1 MAKKSRPADWEIQQT
16 LDATSKSEDIFAV
29 TKKVAQAVGAE
40 NYNIL
45 QNNGRLAHQEVDHVH
60 FHMIP
65 KPDQEQG
72 LGVGWPAQKTD
83 MDGLKKLLEEVKAK
97 M

>member
-1 MAKKSRPADWEIQQT
+1 MKK
-16 LDATSKSEDIFAV
+16 LVNAT
-29 TKKVAQAVGAE
+29 GAE

-45 QNNGRLAHQEVDHVH
+45 QNNGRVAHQVVDHVH

-65 KPDQEQG
+65 KPNVEEG
-72 LGVGWPAQKTD
+72 LGIEWPAKP
-83 MDGLKKLLEEVKAK
+83 MDKERLKELYEAISAK

>member
-1 MAKKSRPADWEIQQT
+1 M
-16 LDATSKSEDIFAV
+16 
-29 TKKVAQAVGAE
+29 TKKIASAVGCE

-45 QNNGRLAHQEVDHVH
+45 QNNGRAAHQEVDHVH

-65 KPDQEQG
+65 KPDSEQG

-83 MDGLKKLLEEVKAK
+83 MDGLKKLLEEVRAK